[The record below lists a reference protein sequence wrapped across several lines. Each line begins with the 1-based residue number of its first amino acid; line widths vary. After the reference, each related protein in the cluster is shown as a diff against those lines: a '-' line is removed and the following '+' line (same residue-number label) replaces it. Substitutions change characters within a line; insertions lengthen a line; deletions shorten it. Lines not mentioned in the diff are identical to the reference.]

1 MAARRPRLHFDL
13 HNQGSGVGA
22 HAAGAEADGGAAGGG
37 AFWYDM
43 NDYWSAR
50 HARDFV
56 IVDPPTT
63 SD

>member
-1 MAARRPRLHFDL
+1 M
-13 HNQGSGVGA
+13 HNQGSGGVL
-22 HAAGAEADGGAAGGG
+22 AAGSEADGATSGGAASGG

-50 HARDFV
+50 HARNFV
-56 IVDPPTT
+56 IVDPPAT